1 MALIGETIAGETPL
15 SEEDLRA
22 LKLPFVKT
30 RAQLSAVEGP
40 NILSGKEWALGSRR
54 SRVPNMLSVEYMQE
68 LHRRMF
74 NDVWDW
80 AGEIRFTELQND
92 FAASVPAIRPQL
104 SMLYADAIEYWLND
118 KRMTPE
124 EFAVRVHHRVV
135 KTHPFRNGNGRH
147 SRLLADL
154 LLAKHFNR
162 EPLTWGGS
170 AQLGAGDRFRQPYLE
185 GLKAADRGDYGPLMK
200 LCRAS

>member
-1 MALIGETIAGETPL
+1 MALIGETIAGEIPL
-15 SEEDLRA
+15 SEEDPRA

-74 NDVWDW
+74 NDVWYW

-92 FAASVPAIRPQL
+92 FAASVPDIRPQL

-154 LLAKHFNR
+154 LLAKISIESH
-162 EPLTWGGS
+162 
-170 AQLGAGDRFRQPYLE
+170 
-185 GLKAADRGDYGPLMK
+185 
-200 LCRAS
+200 